1 MNRRMRGPHP
11 GQPPRTPGVR
21 RGRKA
26 HEAGEV
32 EAVAGGDEP
41 GEGNREHGVALTFA
55 AVCRLDRLGPDGFWK
70 YQLI

>member
-1 MNRRMRGPHP
+1 M
-11 GQPPRTPGVR
+11 
-21 RGRKA
+21 
-26 HEAGEV
+26 
-32 EAVAGGDEP
+32 AGGDEP